1 MKLNDT
7 LDVISYDASSTS
19 LDFVLNATK
28 VDALATTEGKD
39 LTLKAG
45 SSVVGIWK
53 GFTVTGVVD
62 YESKSLDGGSK
73 TYTRLTA
80 ARKLD
85 PNTEAEISNLEANV
99 NLVKQKS
106 DESVQK
112 VDGVSAAVESN
123 TNDIADMKRYFTALV
138 GEKSAENDESSE

>member
-7 LDVISYDASSTS
+7 LDVISYDASPTS

-62 YESKSLDGGSK
+62 YESKPLDGGSK

-80 ARKLD
+80 ARQLD
-85 PNTEAEISNLEANV
+85 PNTKAEISNLEANV
-99 NLVKQKS
+99 NLAKQKS
-106 DESVQK
+106 DESAEK
-112 VDGVSAAVESN
+112 VDDISTTVEAN
-123 TNDIADMKRYFTALV
+123 TNDIADMKQYFTALA
-138 GEKSAENDESSE
+138 GEKSAESDESSE